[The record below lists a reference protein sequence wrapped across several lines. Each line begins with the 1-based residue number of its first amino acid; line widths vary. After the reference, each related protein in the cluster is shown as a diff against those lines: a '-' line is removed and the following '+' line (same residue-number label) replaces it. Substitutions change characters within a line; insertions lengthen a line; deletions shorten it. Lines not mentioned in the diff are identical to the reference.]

1 VIRVLLARGREWGH
15 IPADGF
21 RLQAFIC
28 SGAHFLGLRIVSA
41 GDSKGELALAH
52 PCRDQP
58 GGGDGDTVVDC
69 CRLLSTVVDCC
80 RLLSTVVDCCRLLS
94 TVVAEKAIVPETPTP
109 IAALRATRAYT
120 VFASASKDSQLRGR
134 IHRKNRPEE
143 IRGYNRSTKG
153 LGYGGAQSTDCR
165 VRFSAIPNGGSRID
179 FNKNTT
185 SDAGVIL
192 RPVSGIVPVKS
203 LSWTILN
210 GAWMAGN
217 SSMRRF
223 FFVRRIC
230 IHRSTAVLSAS
241 ATSVIRA

>member
-1 VIRVLLARGREWGH
+1 VIRVLLARGREWGY

-69 CRLLSTVVDCC
+69 CLLLPTD
-80 RLLSTVVDCCRLLS
+80 
-94 TVVAEKAIVPETPTP
+94 VAEKAIVPETPTP

-143 IRGYNRSTKG
+143 TRGYNRSM
-153 LGYGGAQSTDCR
+153 QEND
-165 VRFSAIPNGGSRID
+165 
-179 FNKNTT
+179 
-185 SDAGVIL
+185 SD
-192 RPVSGIVPVKS
+192 RRR
-203 LSWTILN
+203 
-210 GAWMAGN
+210 AWDMEEHNRQIAE
-217 SSMRRF
+217 
-223 FFVRRIC
+223 
-230 IHRSTAVLSAS
+230 SAS
-241 ATSVIRA
+241 VRYQMGEAA